1 MKGQNYCT
9 VAPKLHPRGSN
20 TSLPFGMQKLFP
32 FYFSQYAVL
41 LQKQRAF
48 RREKVLTSLL
58 SRYKEDKIQILLDSS
73 HRKGNIK
80 VVNLNTFF
88 SLGFH
93 SGLNICIEL
102 MLLRS
107 ASNSA
112 SFGVQGSV
120 LLLVATSES
129 GW

>member
-1 MKGQNYCT
+1 
-9 VAPKLHPRGSN
+9 
-20 TSLPFGMQKLFP
+20 MQS
-32 FYFSQYAVL
+32 YF
-41 LQKQRAF
+41 KN
-48 RREKVLTSLL
+48 RELSEDKVLTSLL
-58 SRYKEDKIQILLDSS
+58 SRYKEDKIQILLNSS

-88 SLGFH
+88 SLGFD
-93 SGLNICIEL
+93 SGLNTCIEL